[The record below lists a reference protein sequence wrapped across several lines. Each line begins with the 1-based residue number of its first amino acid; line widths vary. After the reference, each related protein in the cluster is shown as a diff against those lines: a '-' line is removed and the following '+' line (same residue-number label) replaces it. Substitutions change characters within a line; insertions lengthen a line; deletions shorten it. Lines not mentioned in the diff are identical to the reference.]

1 MSESANSNKQ
11 STSKGFAI
19 LSAASFMVKLLS
31 LLYVPFLIKI
41 LGKEGYGIYTLA
53 YPIFVYMYIIT
64 NAGIPVA
71 ISKMVSEL
79 IAIGNY
85 KDAVKTF
92 KIARFLLLILG
103 LIMSLLML
111 IFALPLANIAGRSTA
126 KLAIMALAP
135 TILITSVL
143 SAYRGYFQGRGNMTP
158 TAVSQVIEQIAN
170 TLFSLVFAAY
180 FIKYGLAAG
189 AAGGTI
195 GTTVGALVAVIYMI
209 NAYKKNKVFRVPKG
223 YNKLEI
229 KRLSNKK
236 LIKKL
241 LSYAVPMTICL
252 GLQQAGLLMDVWLVP
267 LRMMDAG
274 IAERQGTIL
283 WGVLTQ
289 YTTLIGV
296 PIAIISSLAITI
308 LPSISSLMAL
318 KDKKAVRNKINY
330 AFRLCFLIAVPSAIG
345 LAVLAKPIIYLIQYD
360 SGVSRLL
367 MYGSV
372 VIILMAVVSIQTS
385 ILQGLG
391 KLYLVTFYAVLALIG
406 KVIVNYIFVAIP
418 SFNILGAVMAN
429 GVSFLILLMLNHSTI
444 NKTLRVRI
452 NLFNHSIK
460 PVTAS
465 IVMAIVAKVMY
476 GSFNF
481 VLSFV
486 REGYFANAFGI
497 LIAMVL
503 AMLAYFFT
511 LVLIGGITKE
521 DLEILPHKI
530 TKNIPASILSRIK

>member
-1 MSESANSNKQ
+1 MSESVNSNKQ

-19 LSAASFMVKLLS
+19 LSAAGFMVKLIS
-31 LLYVPFLIKI
+31 LLYVPFLRRI
-41 LGKEGYGIYTLA
+41 LGGEGYGIYASA
-53 YPIFVYMYIIT
+53 YPIFVYMYILT

-103 LIMSLLML
+103 TIMSLVML
-111 IFALPLANIAGRSTA
+111 VFAVPLAKIAGGVTA
-126 KLAIMALAP
+126 KIAIMALAP
-135 TILITSVL
+135 TILISSVL

-158 TAVSQVIEQIAN
+158 TAVSQVLEQIAN
-170 TLFSLVFAAY
+170 TIFSLVFAAY
-180 FIKYGLAAG
+180 FIKYGLAQG

-195 GTTVGALVAVIYMI
+195 GTSVGAFVAVIYMI

-223 YNKLEI
+223 YNQSNI
-229 KRLSNKK
+229 KRLTTKK
-236 LIKKL
+236 LMKKL
-241 LSYAVPMTICL
+241 LGYAVPMTICL
-252 GLQQAGLLMDVWLVP
+252 GIQQAGLLIDVWLVQ

-274 IAERQGTIL
+274 MVERQAKIL

-318 KDKKAVRNKINY
+318 RDKKAVRSKVNY
-330 AFRLCFLIAVPSAIG
+330 AFRLCFLVAVPSAVG
-345 LAVLAKPIIYLIQYD
+345 LAVLAKPIIELLYFD
-360 SGVSRLL
+360 SDVSRLL
-367 MYGSV
+367 IYGSG

-391 KLYLVTFYAVLALIG
+391 KLYLVTFYAVMGLVG
-406 KVIVNYIFVAIP
+406 KIIINYIFVAIP
-418 SFNILGAVMAN
+418 SFNILGAVMGN
-429 GVSFLILLMLNHSTI
+429 GVSFAILLILNQLTM
-444 NKTLRVRI
+444 NKALRVKT
-452 NLFNHSIK
+452 NLFSHAIK
-460 PVTAS
+460 PIIAS
-465 IVMAIVAKVMY
+465 GGMAIVAKIVY

-481 VLSFV
+481 TFSFV
-486 REGYFANAFGI
+486 KEGFVANAFGL
-497 LIAMVL
+497 LIAMPL
-503 AMLAYFFT
+503 AILTYFLI
-511 LVLIGGITKE
+511 LVFIGGITKE
-521 DLEILPHKI
+521 DLEVFPRKI
-530 TKNIPASILSRIK
+530 KGLIPLSILNKIK